1 MNEIKI
7 TDEYLNSIS
16 EQFKKW
22 ADFLNMSF
30 GLISF
35 TLALTCLGTKCP
47 AINAWLCLIVVTF
60 IRIKGSNIFPEEI
73 LRLREASKTD
83 EKSRILYQGLSN
95 EFLGIKAL
103 LKNYTVF
110 LLGVVLLSVIA
121 FSPLL
126 ITVLPPLKSYIG
138 N

>member
-1 MNEIKI
+1 MEEIKI
-7 TDEYLNSIS
+7 TDEYLNDIR

-35 TLALTCLGTKCP
+35 TLALTCLGTKSP
-47 AINAWLCLIVVTF
+47 VINAWLCLIVVSF

-73 LRLREASKTD
+73 LRLRKASKTD
-83 EKSRILYQGLSN
+83 EKSRIIYNGLTN
-95 EFLGIKAL
+95 EFLSLKAL
-103 LKNYTVF
+103 FKGYIVF
-110 LLGVVLLSVIA
+110 LLGFLLLSLIA
-121 FSPLL
+121 FSPFLDP
-126 ITVLPPLKSYIG
+126 VFPFLKNYIG